1 MFSFS
6 PKVTIDELVQQSMFG
21 LLKSKTGIRAPL
33 QIRHLEYIV
42 AFKKEEGRIKISS
55 ILIKKKILPCFERVS
70 EKEINFSGAT
80 KDEFLDFLRKKGA
93 RQVEDAKRILEY
105 I

>member
-6 PKVTIDELVQQSMFG
+6 PKSTIDELVQQSMFG
-21 LLKSKTGIRAPL
+21 LIKAKTGIKVPL

-42 AFKKEEGRIKISS
+42 AFKKEEGRIKMSS
-55 ILIKKKILPCFERVS
+55 ILIKRKILPCFERVS
-70 EKEINFSGAT
+70 VKEIGYSGAT
-80 KDEFLDFLRKKGA
+80 KDEFLDFLRHKGA
-93 RQVEDAKRILEY
+93 RQVEDTKRVLEY